1 MMDGQA
7 ATRGEHPPGG
17 RIRARRRVP
26 AIVVSN
32 RATAPGDH
40 VRARAPGTAGGRMA
54 LGIDGMKT
62 GFIAS
67 GKHS

>member
-26 AIVVSN
+26 VIMVSI
-32 RATAPGDH
+32 RAAAPGDQA
-40 VRARAPGTAGGRMA
+40 RARAPGMAGGRLA